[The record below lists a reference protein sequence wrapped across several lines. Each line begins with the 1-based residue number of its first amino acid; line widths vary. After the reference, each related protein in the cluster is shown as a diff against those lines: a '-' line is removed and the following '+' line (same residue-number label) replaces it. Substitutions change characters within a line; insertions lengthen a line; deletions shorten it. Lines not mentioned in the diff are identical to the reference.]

1 MVRWEKTVDRTGGGG
16 KVADYVCS
24 LKAEPTGFPDRLDL
38 EVRGAG
44 VEDDAVIFA
53 LSHWKDGN
61 AIN

>member
-1 MVRWEKTVDRTGGGG
+1 MVRWEKTVDRTRVG

-24 LKAEPTGFPDRLDL
+24 LRVEPTGFPDRLDL

-44 VEDDAVIFA
+44 VEDDAMIFA